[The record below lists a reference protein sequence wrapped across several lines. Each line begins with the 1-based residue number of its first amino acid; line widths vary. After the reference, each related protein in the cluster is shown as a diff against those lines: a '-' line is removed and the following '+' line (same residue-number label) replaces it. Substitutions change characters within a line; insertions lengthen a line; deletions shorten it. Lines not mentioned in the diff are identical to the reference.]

1 MLKEK
6 AVAKQLVTF
15 HWSRARRGA
24 HIWRM
29 NGQHSSNMLC
39 DLNGEFPD
47 GLFVHLDDYEVDE
60 MSGLALLFRQFD
72 DRKSGRTVGD
82 VAGAY
87 QGLVPELHGVA
98 KDTAKLGIEGVAW
111 YSREVEGIGMPPGD
125 AVYDL
130 LQRPV
135 YHGFLCWLGGLFD
148 VKTPEMRRLP
158 VVAAIYGTWI
168 KSESAAKEFWHQ
180 VARGGIEF
188 EEEAPSTV
196 LDAWLKRVKE
206 LSTADRA
213 KAGLLGLKPADFFNG
228 CIWAWNAYRAEKP
241 IKEVRHDTRKGLTLI
256 AD

>member
-1 MLKEK
+1 MFRLVKSETVPLTRELARQFRDLEPSPTERELSPSRLKMLKEK

-87 QGLVPELHGVA
+87 QGLVPELAGVPR
-98 KDTAKLGIEGVAW
+98 DIAKLGIEGIAW
-111 YSREVEGIGMPPGD
+111 FM
-125 AVYDL
+125 
-130 LQRPV
+130 
-135 YHGFLCWLGGLFD
+135 
-148 VKTPEMRRLP
+148 
-158 VVAAIYGTWI
+158 
-168 KSESAAKEFWHQ
+168 
-180 VARGGIEF
+180 
-188 EEEAPSTV
+188 
-196 LDAWLKRVKE
+196 
-206 LSTADRA
+206 
-213 KAGLLGLKPADFFNG
+213 
-228 CIWAWNAYRAEKP
+228 
-241 IKEVRHDTRKGLTLI
+241 
-256 AD
+256 